1 MSADPAHVHFLLL
14 PDFPLYALVPATD
27 ALRIANQNA
36 GMRLFD
42 WTFVSARGGPVR
54 ANNGM
59 VVDETA
65 PIGTATLP
73 RCAIV
78 CSGNEPVQHLTK
90 PMLSWLRRLAAHGA
104 MLGALDTGAFALAA
118 AGVLAGHKATLHW
131 EAIPVFRDAYPD
143 IEVLEQ
149 IFVVDRERATA
160 AGGIASL
167 DMMLWLIDRAHG
179 PALAQT
185 VANGFVHG
193 RARPPETPQRVD
205 GVLAPSTPTQVRRCM
220 DLMKE
225 NLAFPLRAGDLCER
239 LSISRRRLERL
250 FRRETGLSPSEAY
263 MALRLE
269 AAREQLFYSWN
280 SIGHIAEA
288 CGFVSNAHFSRAFHR
303 RFGASPTVMRQR
315 FASAE
320 RGKFHPAGLVLSS
333 RGSPVADQAAP

>member
-1 MSADPAHVHFLLL
+1 MSADSAHLHFLLL

-27 ALRIANQNA
+27 ALRIANQTA
-36 GMRLFD
+36 GTRLFD
-42 WTFVSARGGPVR
+42 WSFVSAKGGPVR

-59 VVDETA
+59 VVDETL
-65 PIGTATLP
+65 PIGGTPPP
-73 RCAIV
+73 RCVIV

-90 PMLSWLRRLAAHGA
+90 PMLSWLRRLAAHGV

-118 AGVLAGHKATLHW
+118 AGVLAGYKATLHW
-131 EAIPVFRDAYPD
+131 EAIPVFRDAFPD

-167 DMMLWLIDRAHG
+167 DMMLWMIDRAHG

-193 RARPPETPQRVD
+193 RARPPETPQRMD
-205 GVLAPSTPTQVRRCM
+205 GVQAPSTPTQVRRCM
-220 DLMKE
+220 TLMRE
-225 NLAFPLRAGDLCER
+225 NLAFPLPAEDLCQR

-269 AAREQLFYSWN
+269 AAREQLFYSGN

-288 CGFVSNAHFSRAFHR
+288 CGFVSNAHFSRAFRR
-303 RFGASPTVMRQR
+303 RFGSSPTAMRQS

-320 RGKFHPAGLVLSS
+320 RGKFHPVGLVLSS
-333 RGSPVADQAAP
+333 GSGAVAEPAGP